1 MDNLLFLLMFS
12 MFFIDIYLLQRYM
25 GECVKNIIIMTSD
38 NSRDQLVNSTLDILR
53 SVTCEVSL
61 CKHAFENYNS

>member
-1 MDNLLFLLMFS
+1 
-12 MFFIDIYLLQRYM
+12 M

>member
-1 MDNLLFLLMFS
+1 
-12 MFFIDIYLLQRYM
+12 M

-38 NSRDQLVNSTLDILR
+38 NSRDQLVNGTLDILR
-53 SVTCEVSL
+53 SVTCKKSL